1 MRWRAGRV
9 RRGPGLLGT
18 VARTAVVAGTA
29 TAVSERVS
37 GAARSAEAGRT
48 AQVDAQVAAA
58 LDRQAPPA
66 PPPAPAPPSPAP
78 APAAG
83 VDDVITALT
92 RLGQLRDAGVLT
104 EAEFAVQKARVLG
117 S

>member
-1 MRWRAGRV
+1 V

-78 APAAG
+78 PSPAPAPAAG